1 MAMYYAKKH
10 GKNQYKR
17 FDKSIANDLF
27 YRQKLSEKIKLAF
40 DKREFH
46 LNFMPICDSKTL
58 HITKVE
64 VLLRTVSE
72 NLEGIG
78 PDVYIPIAEEYNLI
92 HDIDMWVI
100 EKTLQTIKQN
110 TQLLSNSPVVFCINI
125 SANELHHE
133 HFPRKFKEL
142 VEQRL
147 PGEYLVNVF
156 PNSQLFGD
164 NNELSALLL
173 NDVQFVAPSL
183 SKFERYTKKLQIFDL
198 PFLFQDMAAVERFQ
212 ASSAGQELLSSLE
225 SKGLIGLGYLHNG
238 MKQLSANEPLY
249 TPADAKG
256 KKFRIMSS
264 DVLAAQFEAVDAV
277 PLKKP
282 FSEVFTLLQTRA
294 IDGQE
299 NTWSNIYSKK
309 FFEVQASITE
319 SNHGVLDYL
328 IVTSAEFWYELP
340 EDIRNELKT
349 ALDEAVAH
357 GNQIAAQKAEK
368 DKANIMASNR
378 SEIIS
383 LSPEQR
389 QQWVEAMKPVWQ
401 QFENEIG
408 KNIIDAAVAA
418 NQ

>member
-1 MAMYYAKKH
+1 MKLLASTLTAL
-10 GKNQYKR
+10 
-17 FDKSIANDLF
+17 SIAFASAVN
-27 YRQKLSEKIKLAF
+27 AA
-40 DKREFH
+40 
-46 LNFMPICDSKTL
+46 PIELKFS
-58 HITKVE
+58 HV
-64 VLLRTVSE
+64 VAE
-72 NLEGIG
+72 NTPKGQMAL
-78 PDVYIPIAEEYNLI
+78 
-92 HDIDMWVI
+92 
-100 EKTLQTIKQN
+100 
-110 TQLLSNSPVVFCINI
+110 
-125 SANELHHE
+125 
-133 HFPRKFKEL
+133 KFKEL
-142 VEQRL
+142 VDQRL
-147 PGEYLVNVF
+147 PGKVEVKVY
-156 PNSQLFGD
+156 PNSQLYGD
-164 NNELSALLL
+164 GKELEALLL
-173 NDVQFVAPSL
+173 GDVELISPSL
-183 SKFERYTKKLQIFDL
+183 SKFKKYTKKLQVFDL

-225 SKGLIGLGYLHNG
+225 SKGLVGLGYLHNG

-328 IVTSAEFWYELP
+328 IVTSAEFWHELP
-340 EDIRNELKT
+340 DDIRSELKA

-389 QQWVEAMKPVWQ
+389 QQWVEAMKSVWQ
-401 QFENEIG
+401 QFESEIG